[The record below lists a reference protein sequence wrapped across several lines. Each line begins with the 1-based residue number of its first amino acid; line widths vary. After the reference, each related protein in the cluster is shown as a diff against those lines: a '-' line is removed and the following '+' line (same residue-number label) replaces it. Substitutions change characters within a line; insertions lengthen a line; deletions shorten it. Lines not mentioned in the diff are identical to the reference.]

1 MQINQL
7 PSASS
12 LNLQDKFAV
21 DATDG
26 VTKSIT
32 ASQLRD
38 LIRTNSYGAPLEAST
53 VTAMTDTS
61 KVYVYTGNETG
72 YVNGNWYYYNGTA
85 WVSGGVYNSVA
96 VNTDTTLTL
105 SGVAADARATGT
117 AIQGVATQVTSV
129 EGDLQQ
135 EIDNIFSDL
144 ATAYEALTFPVSEG
158 QYCVRA
164 ERVYKANQDISTPEA
179 WNSSHWTLTNL
190 GEGLSNLSDVQ
201 GDIANLNA
209 AIVTE
214 RLARQTAD
222 TSLNNAISAEATAR
236 EQAVTAEASA
246 REAADTAL
254 SASITAEQSAREA
267 AVTAEATAREAADNE
282 LKGDINDLQ
291 GAIVTERLARQTADN
306 ALTGSINTEIAA
318 REAADTALS
327 SDISAEATAREA
339 ADDELKS
346 AISDCFN
353 AFPTDNVNGAVA
365 HYSDGA
371 DAPIKSLVAVIKP
384 IQPGNGDPSAEN
396 TRPIIGWDKIVI
408 ARTGQNM
415 LTNCRSIL
423 PVTINGIT
431 WSDSGDEKIIANG
444 TATADSSIA
453 FNFTTNTEIIP
464 QGAYVYGGCPDGGG
478 AETYNVFVWDNTD
491 NKRPQRGESD
501 TRASIN
507 VTNSTETGTFYVP
520 HGHAIRVQLRIMS
533 GVTVSNLVFSPFV
546 VITGQNAA
554 WASPTSDT
562 VPINFSTSAGT
573 VYGGTVDVI
582 AGILTVTHKIY
593 TFNGNE
599 NWGSPQTDARFEAS
613 VTIQDTIL
621 SWNNGGRG
629 LSNIGIYT
637 NNDKSADVSYI
648 TSRSNIGS
656 NGKQHTLVF
665 PLSIAASVSEAKAFL
680 AAHNEQWYAPL
691 AEPIT
696 YQLSPAVVNSLYGE
710 NNVFVD
716 AGNVSVEYR
725 ADTSM
730 YINRKISEA
739 IAALETT

>member
-1 MQINQL
+1 MSTTRINEL
-7 PSASS
+7 PA
-12 LNLQDKFAV
+12 A
-21 DATDG
+21 AG
-26 VTKSIT
+26 VANNDYLAIDNTSGVSQKIT
-32 ASQLRD
+32 AAQL
-38 LIRTNSYGAPLEAST
+38 
-53 VTAMTDTS
+53 
-61 KVYVYTGNETG
+61 
-72 YVNGNWYYYNGTA
+72 VNVDNTL
-85 WVSGGVYNSVA
+85 SVA
-96 VNTDTTLTL
+96 
-105 SGVAADARATGT
+105 GRPADAKATGD
-117 AIQGVATQVTSV
+117 AIS
-129 EGDLQQ
+129 
-135 EIDNIFSDL
+135 
-144 ATAYEALTFPVSEG
+144 
-158 QYCVRA
+158 A
-164 ERVYKANQDISTPEA
+164 ESA
-179 WNSSHWTLTNL
+179 
-190 GEGLSNLSDVQ
+190 
-201 GDIANLNA
+201 
-209 AIVTE
+209 
-214 RLARQTAD
+214 ARQSAD
-222 TSLNNAISAEATAR
+222 TLLNNAISAEATAR
-236 EQAVTAEASA
+236 EQAIAAEASA

-254 SASITAEQSAREA
+254 
-267 AVTAEATAREAADNE
+267 N
-282 LKGDINDLQ
+282 
-291 GAIVTERLARQTADN
+291 
-306 ALTGSINTEIAA
+306 GSISAETTA

-327 SDISAEATAREA
+327 SDISAEASARVA
-339 ADDELKS
+339 ADNELRS

-353 AFPTDNVNGAVA
+353 AFPTDNVNGDVA

-371 DAPIKSLVAVIKP
+371 DAPIKSLVATIRP
-384 IQPGNGDPSAEN
+384 IQLGSGYPSAEN
-396 TRPIIGWDKIVI
+396 TRPITGWNKIVI

-431 WSDSGDEKIIANG
+431 WSNSEDGKIIANG

-453 FNFTTNTEIIP
+453 FNFATNTEIIP
-464 QGAYVYGGCPDGGG
+464 QGTYVYGGCPDGGG
-478 AETYNVFVWDNTD
+478 AATYNVFVWDNTD

-546 VITGQNAA
+546 VITGQNAT
-554 WASPTSDT
+554 WTSPTSDAFT
-562 VPINFSTSAGT
+562 INFSTSAGT
-573 VYGGTVDVI
+573 VYGGTVDVL
-582 AGILTVTHKIY
+582 AGILTITHKIY
-593 TFNGNE
+593 TFNGSE
-599 NWGSPQTDARFEAS
+599 NWGSPQTDARFETS

-656 NGKQHTLVF
+656 NGNQHTLVF

-710 NNVFVD
+710 NNVFVN

-739 IAALETT
+739 IAALNED